1 MELLPAIDI
10 LGGKVVRLA
19 KGDYDQVTVYNDN
32 AIEQALEFERAGATW
47 LHVVDLDGAATGNP
61 ANLPIIQA
69 ILCSTMLQVEVG
81 GGVRTLATID
91 ALAEAGVTR
100 VVLGTSLVADKDFA
114 VQALERYGA
123 LLTAGID
130 ARGGEVAIQGWREGA
145 GVPAD
150 ELVAE
155 VAQLGFNHLVYTDIS
170 RDGMRTGVDPVAYQH
185 IAQVF
190 GHKVIASGGVASIDD
205 LQALGDVADCIE
217 GVVVGRA
224 IYEGALNVSQAA
236 EYCRSL

>member
-1 MELLPAIDI
+1 MDLLPAIDI
-10 LGGKVVRLA
+10 LGGHVVRLA
-19 KGDYDQVTVYNDN
+19 KGDYEQATVYNDN
-32 AIEQALEFERAGATW
+32 PIEQALEFERAGATW

-69 ILCSTMLQVEVG
+69 ILCSTKLQVEVG
-81 GGVRTLATID
+81 GGVRTLETID

-100 VVLGTSLVADKDFA
+100 VVLGTSLVVDKDFA
-114 VQALERYGA
+114 VKALDRYGA

-170 RDGMRTGVDPVAYQH
+170 RDGMRTGVDPAAYQH
-185 IAQVF
+185 IARVF

-205 LQALGDVADCIE
+205 LHALGQVADCIE

-224 IYEGALNVSQAA
+224 IYEGALDVSEAA
-236 EYCRSL
+236 AYCAQI